1 MAKAVRK
8 SKTAK
13 PQSACVFDSDYLP
26 FLLALLKKA
35 RTNID
40 ILAFSFAIGSMNG
53 KINTESAP
61 YKIAKTLK
69 EIKEKHGD
77 EIRIRL
83 YIEGLRETADRNSIT
98 AKYLEDAGVE
108 VVYGATHAK
117 GFCID
122 ERFVLFGSTNLSNQS
137 ITKNKEAN
145 LFFNDPKMAKGFM
158 QYFEHLWN
166 GGGHGEITLEEPYYA
181 DGDFKELLIDMC
193 GRAKKRIE
201 FAIYFFDHLEI
212 EQAIVKAHKRGVKV
226 TGFVHQHRSFA
237 MSYIRR
243 NKSTVKRM
251 RAKGLDDIHF
261 SIPNTFSHSKY
272 LVIDRKELALGT
284 GNWLIED
291 VEIHPQLYIHLQD
304 ATLAKELV
312 AHLADQIKT
321 HSTDD

>member
-1 MAKAVRK
+1 MKA
-8 SKTAK
+8 
-13 PQSACVFDSDYLP
+13 ACVFDDDYLP

-35 RTNID
+35 KSSID
-40 ILAFSFAIGSMNG
+40 VLAFSFAIGSMNG

-69 EIKEKHGD
+69 EIKEKRGKQ
-77 EIRIRL
+77 IRIRL

-98 AKYLEDAGVE
+98 GQFLEAAGVE

-122 ERFVLFGSTNLSNQS
+122 ERIVLFGSTNLSNQS

-145 LFFNDPKMAKGFM
+145 LFFDDAKLANGFM

-166 GGGHGEITLEEPYYA
+166 GGVHGGITLSDPYYA
-181 DGDFKELLIDMC
+181 DGDFKELIIDMC
-193 GRAKKRIE
+193 ARAKRRLE

-212 EQAIVKAHKRGVKV
+212 EHAIIKAHRRGVKV
-226 TGFVHQHRSFA
+226 TGFVHQHKSFA

-251 RAKGLDDIHF
+251 RAAGLGDIHF

-272 LVIDRKELALGT
+272 LVADQKELALGT
-284 GNWLIED
+284 GNWLVED
-291 VEIHPQLYIHLQD
+291 VEIHPQLYIHLTD
-304 ATLAKELV
+304 KELAKSLT
-312 AHLADQIKT
+312 AHLAHQIKT